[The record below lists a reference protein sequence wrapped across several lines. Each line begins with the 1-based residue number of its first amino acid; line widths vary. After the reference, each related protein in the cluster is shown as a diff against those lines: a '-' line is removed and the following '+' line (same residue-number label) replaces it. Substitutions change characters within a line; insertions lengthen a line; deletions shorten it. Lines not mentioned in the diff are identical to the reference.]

1 MPKLML
7 YLSLLLL
14 CHLPLCSDQHH
25 LLHGFSQQLQTVGPL
40 GAEEEPSQDLAGPW
54 QQYSGTLESCEVPAS
69 PACTN
74 PSLRIPT
81 NGAEWEDLPC
91 TPLERLWQITPDLKA
106 TGWPSLSR
114 KLICLK
120 RQVLGH

>member
-14 CHLPLCSDQHH
+14 CHLPLPSFSDQHH
-25 LLHGFSQQLQTVGPL
+25 LLHGFSRQLQNIGPL
-40 GAEEEPSQDLAGPW
+40 GAAMQKEESQDFAPW

-69 PACTN
+69 PARTK

-81 NGAEWEDLPC
+81 NGDEHEYLPADFGKGSGRSYL
-91 TPLERLWQITPDLKA
+91 T
-106 TGWPSLSR
+106 
-114 KLICLK
+114 
-120 RQVLGH
+120 